1 MNMIIYF
8 NELVTKYFNNYLKKY
23 FNNFLLVFEPI

>member
-8 NELVTKYFNNYLKKY
+8 NKLVTKYFNNYLKKY